1 MSRYDNNSGPL
12 TLIHDLRHLPKEEV
26 DKLNAT
32 PRSLDQNLNNPTSTV
47 GNFRIKGFVNNNFV
61 KPTIPRT
68 IPNQGILTSADDP
81 KLDLK
86 IPSPKNSV
94 GSPQKSV
101 TSLPKSV
108 ASPVKSAGL
117 PSPTKSVGPQSPVKS
132 VGPPSL
138 VRAAG
143 LPSHPVSK
151 GSAQGSNP
159 AMDGRQ
165 SHQSSQRRDLTSRSS
180 QNRHQHLDQNFDP
193 STGWAK
199 ERPSPRYNSQDHP
212 LSYRSVNQHQ
222 GRHYSEDYESN
233 QNIPIRNAH
242 EKTQEQIRKETQQYI
257 DRKEEE
263 RKFKADS
270 QNRLR
275 EKQEDQRRTREMLE
289 DHEPFGRPGAGAP
302 NGSDNKKKKFIEEQ
316 FNARGEPARYQ
327 YEPTSNG
334 AQNPDMAREQ
344 DQGLDGMPPFH
355 SPGRNGMVTDRQRYD
370 QVKEN
375 LGQLRRE
382 NEALERSSPDPLT
395 HPDAY
400 LKQKAMFQEF
410 DPWGRG
416 VGNPHRDS
424 GGNVAR
430 YPFKLGRTQEGF
442 GPTYGNFYKTGI
454 SSPKSAPDTNIRY
467 DENPYDNLGKSGPAR
482 KPNREYLPA
491 YDPFSKPGAGAPR
504 QGVRGERV
512 TQIQGLMDRSSME
525 NFVKGN
531 SFLNIKPD
539 RQEEERMNEKIM
551 QKKYREDLDVQVA
564 QNTRKGNEQDRHKHE
579 SQRDYADIIDSYRAR
594 PRSKHHLPHSD
605 ISRARDGRVPV
616 DFREAREYH
625 EELDVGF
632 SNNLAKKR
640 LDRMKDYQESR
651 RHIDKMSTYWGR
663 YGGGNRKSEQH
674 THKGNLDNLIN
685 NEEKGRF
692 SMTDVYVKGKDWSQ
706 FDDKTPGW
714 DDFTTRN
721 AAPQI
726 TPRYDSNDDLSPRYT
741 RVTVDSHHANQYDY
755 PMTGPSFSKKYYEMK
770 SPWAPH

>member
-327 YEPTSNG
+327 YEP
-334 AQNPDMAREQ
+334 NPDMAREQ

>member
-12 TLIHDLRHLPKEEV
+12 TLIHDP
-26 DKLNAT
+26 T

-81 KLDLK
+81 KLDL
-86 IPSPKNSV
+86 
-94 GSPQKSV
+94 SPQ
-101 TSLPKSV
+101 
-108 ASPVKSAGL
+108 
-117 PSPTKSVGPQSPVKS
+117 
-132 VGPPSL
+132 
-138 VRAAG
+138 R
-143 LPSHPVSK
+143 
-151 GSAQGSNP
+151 SNP
-159 AMDGRQ
+159 QHSAPLSPPHHPPLPMEMNGYGNEGPAIDKPNGYGHAPTMNGH
-165 SHQSSQRRDLTSRSS
+165 SHMM
-180 QNRHQHLDQNFDP
+180 NGHGN
-193 STGWAK
+193 GWAK

-327 YEPTSNG
+327 YEPPSGLSTSSFQFWDSFGRPGHG
-334 AQNPDMAREQ
+334 APLKTDSGNLKAHLVGDVIIRFQDRYVRDIENHRRHDRPPEEKKRYLDDLKQQQQEKKSNRHLSSPSKPIGFNYMDYFGRSGPGSGAPMISESGHVKAQYQCKDPLIFFQNPDMAREQ

-400 LKQKAMFQEF
+400 LKQKAETGHLSYRPLSKSVM
-410 DPWGRG
+410 
-416 VGNPHRDS
+416 
-424 GGNVAR
+424 
-430 YPFKLGRTQEGF
+430 GF
-442 GPTYGNFYKTGI
+442 GPTYGNFYKT
-454 SSPKSAPDTNIRY
+454 APDTNIRY

-512 TQIQGLMDRSSME
+512 TQIQGLMDRSMQSYL
-525 NFVKGN
+525 G
-531 SFLNIKPD
+531 

-685 NEEKGRF
+685 NEEKG
-692 SMTDVYVKGKDWSQ
+692 
-706 FDDKTPGW
+706 
-714 DDFTTRN
+714 
-721 AAPQI
+721 
-726 TPRYDSNDDLSPRYT
+726 
-741 RVTVDSHHANQYDY
+741 
-755 PMTGPSFSKKYYEMK
+755 KYYEMK